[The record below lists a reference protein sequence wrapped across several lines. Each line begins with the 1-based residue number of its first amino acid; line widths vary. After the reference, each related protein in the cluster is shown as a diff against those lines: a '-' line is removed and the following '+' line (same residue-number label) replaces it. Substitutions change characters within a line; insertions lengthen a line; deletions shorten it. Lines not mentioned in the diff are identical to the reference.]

1 MARWWWGLQKSR
13 HRYDFLM
20 NIIVTDVV
28 TGLRFIAMLKHHIM
42 NVFSFQEVQNMND
55 EIQNMEDVEV
65 FFKRANSTEVILWVL
80 YM

>member
-1 MARWWWGLQKSR
+1 
-13 HRYDFLM
+13 M

-28 TGLRFIAMLKHHIM
+28 TGLRFIAMLKQHIM

-65 FFKRANSTEVILWVL
+65 FFERANSTEVTLWVL
-80 YM
+80 YV

>member
-1 MARWWWGLQKSR
+1 
-13 HRYDFLM
+13 M

-28 TGLRFIAMLKHHIM
+28 TGLRFIAMLKQHIM

-65 FFKRANSTEVILWVL
+65 FFERANSTEVTLWVL

>member
-1 MARWWWGLQKSR
+1 
-13 HRYDFLM
+13 M

-28 TGLRFIAMLKHHIM
+28 TGLRFIAMLKQHIM

-65 FFKRANSTEVILWVL
+65 FFERANNTEVTLWVL
-80 YM
+80 YV

>member
-1 MARWWWGLQKSR
+1 M
-13 HRYDFLM
+13 D
-20 NIIVTDVV
+20 IIVTDVV
-28 TGLRFIAMLKHHIM
+28 TCLKFIAMLKHHII

-65 FFKRANSTEVILWVL
+65 FFERANSTEVTLWVL